1 MFVGSAWVIMD
12 SQTIELSS
20 ELRDVVTSDSV
31 IVFLK
36 EKIKH
41 GNLAPGQ
48 RLIEADIVRD
58 TGASRGRVRA
68 ALHRLVAD
76 GLVVIEEYRGA
87 SVKRWSRDEVRHIYS
102 TREVLE
108 GLAVK
113 TVAELGDNTVFDKL
127 RTLQERM
134 NNCEAS
140 GNNRQFAKLNEEWH
154 TLLISASN
162 NIYLAE
168 FLDRLRIPTF
178 RLQFQMF
185 FEDQIVMK
193 ANADHRGITDAVVS
207 GDGEQAE
214 RLMCHHIRSAFL
226 SLNAMD
232 DEFFA

>member
-1 MFVGSAWVIMD
+1 ME
-12 SQTIELSS
+12 SQTVELPS

-31 IVFLK
+31 ILYLK

-41 GNLAPGQ
+41 GNFAPGQ
-48 RLIEADIVRD
+48 RLVEADIMRD
-58 TGASRGRVRA
+58 TGASRGRVRT

-87 SVKRWSRDEVRHIYS
+87 SVKRWSREEVRHIYS
-102 TREVLE
+102 AREVLE

-113 TVAELGDNTVFDKL
+113 TVAELGDGA
-127 RTLQERM
+127 TLHRLQALQQQM
-134 NNCEAS
+134 NDCEAS

-154 TLLISASN
+154 TLLISGSN
-162 NIYLAE
+162 NTYLLE

-185 FEDQIVMK
+185 FEDQVVVA
-193 ANADHRGITDAVVS
+193 ANADHRDVTRAVIE
-207 GDGEQAE
+207 GNAEEAE
-214 RLMCHHIRSAFL
+214 RLMRRHIRNAFL
-226 SLNAMD
+226 SLDNMG